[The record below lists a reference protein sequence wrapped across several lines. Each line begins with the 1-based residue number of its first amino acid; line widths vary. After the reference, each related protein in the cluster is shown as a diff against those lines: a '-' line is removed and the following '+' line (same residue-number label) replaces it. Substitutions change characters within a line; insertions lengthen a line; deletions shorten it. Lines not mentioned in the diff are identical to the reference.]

1 LTQTGRIRLAEL
13 TSGAGAVVLGI
24 GLGVLLAGRLADAAL
39 PILAS
44 GIVVHAW
51 GMYDKHRLQG
61 NSVLETVWWEPVA
74 YWACWVLLGLV
85 ALAIVARLAGYI

>member
-51 GMYDKHRLQG
+51 GMYDKHRLERSSG
-61 NSVLETVWWEPVA
+61 LETVWWAPVV
-74 YWACWVLLGLV
+74 YGACWVMLGLV
-85 ALAIVARLAGYI
+85 ALAIVARLSGLL